1 MKNAHILI
9 VDDQESIRHF
19 VEKAMVAEGYQVST
33 AGEGQDAIEPL
44 QKLIA
49 HIEPLK
55 LPEDPRGVGIP
66 FDTLDQHREMK
77 TLMAM
82 LIQNE
87 IFFSNVEHQAYVLN
101 PGSEMA
107 QKILVF
113 IKMGLTDSSKQKEV
127 ARFLSPLEATS

>member
-1 MKNAHILI
+1 MRN
-9 VDDQESIRHF
+9 QF
-19 VEKAMVAEGYQVST
+19 
-33 AGEGQDAIEPL
+33 
-44 QKLIA
+44 
-49 HIEPLK
+49 LK

>member
-1 MKNAHILI
+1 MAGSLFSAE
-9 VDDQESIRHF
+9 DD
-19 VEKAMVAEGYQVST
+19 
-33 AGEGQDAIEPL
+33 QDAIKPL
-44 QKLIA
+44 QDLIS

-55 LPEDPRGVGIP
+55 LPENPRGVGIP
-66 FDTLDQHREMK
+66 FEVVDNQKVMK

-87 IFFSNVEHQAYVLN
+87 VFLSDVEHGAYVMN

-113 IKMGLTDSSKQKEV
+113 IKMGLTDPGKQQDIS
-127 ARFLSPLEATS
+127 RFKIAAEANM